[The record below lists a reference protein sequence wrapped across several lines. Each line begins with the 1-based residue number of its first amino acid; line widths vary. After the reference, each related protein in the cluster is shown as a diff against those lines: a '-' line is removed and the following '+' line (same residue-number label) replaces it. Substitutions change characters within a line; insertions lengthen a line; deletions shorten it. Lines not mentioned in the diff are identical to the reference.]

1 MPKIS
6 ESSVNSVLASLD
18 IIDVVSDYL
27 TLKKSGSNYK
37 ACCPFHE
44 EKTPSFMVSP
54 NKGIYKC
61 FGCGKSGNAL
71 RFVMEHEQLSFIESI
86 FVLSCAE

>member
-6 ESSVNSVLASLD
+6 ESSVNTVLASLD

-44 EKTPSFMVSP
+44 EKPL
-54 NKGIYKC
+54 IYGLTQQGDLQM
-61 FGCGKSGNAL
+61 FWL
-71 RFVMEHEQLSFIESI
+71 W
-86 FVLSCAE
+86 